1 MAGLGGKGLTIA
13 YIEQMTMFHD
23 HSVWSA
29 TIMVVGKTFC
39 WNLVQKIQ
47 PLDSTNTLEDFNR
60 KWEGIFTIIAPP
72 HL

>member
-1 MAGLGGKGLTIA
+1 
-13 YIEQMTMFHD
+13 MTMFHD

-47 PLDSTNTLEDFNR
+47 PL
-60 KWEGIFTIIAPP
+60 GISYQPTPPKNFAPSP
-72 HL
+72 LKISIGSGKVFLL